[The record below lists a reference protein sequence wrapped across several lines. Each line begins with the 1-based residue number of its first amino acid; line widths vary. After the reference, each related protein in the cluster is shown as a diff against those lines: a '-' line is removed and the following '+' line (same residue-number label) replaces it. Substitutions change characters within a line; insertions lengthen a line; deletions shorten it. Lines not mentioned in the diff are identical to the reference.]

1 MKKAK
6 KAAGRDFSA
15 CKRLKIHVIM
25 KFMSDGRAH
34 DEQTIKRYTELA
46 ERARR
51 SYTYTYLTYSFLQ
64 GVAR

>member
-46 ERARR
+46 KSTAQL
-51 SYTYTYLTYSFLQ
+51 YIYLFNI
-64 GVAR
+64 